1 MQEAAE
7 QDADSSERQEEE
19 MHYSCEEENA
29 EEEKRSMEV
38 LTDPYSVVFQF

>member
-7 QDADSSERQEEE
+7 QNTEATAEQEE
-19 MHYSCEEENA
+19 MHCCEEEYE

-38 LTDPYSVVFQF
+38 LMTHIQI